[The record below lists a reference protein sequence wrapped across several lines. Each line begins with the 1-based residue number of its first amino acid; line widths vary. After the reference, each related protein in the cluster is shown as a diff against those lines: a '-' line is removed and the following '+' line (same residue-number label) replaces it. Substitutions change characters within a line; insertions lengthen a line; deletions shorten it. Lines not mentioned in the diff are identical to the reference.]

1 VVEDEDFKMNTE
13 EYHDLHDWIED
24 QGHKVSAAKKKP
36 EGEKPVRKSEER
48 SGNRPPHAT
57 S

>member
-1 VVEDEDFKMNTE
+1 MPQVVEDEDFKMNTE

-36 EGEKPVRKSEER
+36 EVEK
-48 SGNRPPHAT
+48 
-57 S
+57 